1 MDSNYT
7 CLTVISLDSVLK
19 DDGNYYTQ
27 KFLKECKYKDKQII
41 RHVYDHLSA
50 FSSSDECHE
59 E

>member
-1 MDSNYT
+1 M
-7 CLTVISLDSVLK
+7 DSVLK

-27 KFLKECKYKDKQII
+27 KFLKECKYKDKKII
-41 RHVYDHLSA
+41 RQVYDHLSA